1 MAASSRTATVTLPS
15 DEEILIARDFDA
27 PRRLVW
33 KACTTPELV
42 RRWWSGRRGT
52 VTSAEIDLRVGG
64 MWRYVMEAHGG
75 AEVAFHGTYQEIVP
89 EERLV
94 TTEAYEGFPDP
105 DGNAALNVITF
116 TGTGG
121 RTHLEVL
128 VRCPSREVRDAII
141 QSGMEEGMQEAYDAL
156 EQVAMELAAGDR
168 PA

>member
-1 MAASSRTATVTLPS
+1 
-15 DEEILIARDFDA
+15 
-27 PRRLVW
+27 
-33 KACTTPELV
+33 
-42 RRWWSGRRGT
+42 
-52 VTSAEIDLRVGG
+52 
-64 MWRYVMEAHGG
+64 
-75 AEVAFHGTYQEIVP
+75 VP

-94 TTEAYEGFPDP
+94 TTEAYEGVPDP

-156 EQVAMELAAGDR
+156 EQVAIELAAGDR